1 MLLYIF
7 CKDIGL
13 DIHGIAHLQT
23 AKRGN
28 LQRMWNQ
35 CHAKFIFQHIDQRQ
49 AWVRQLRDAS
59 ITKAHKVGTNDN
71 LADLFTKALKGASFT
86 TLRDQFMVQLQQ
98 Q

>member
-1 MLLYIF
+1 MQPVPMPF
-7 CKDIGL
+7 V
-13 DIHGIAHLQT
+13 IHCDATVAIAFSAGT
-23 AKRGN
+23 TGRS
-28 LQRMWNQ
+28 RM
-35 CHAKFIFQHIDQRQ
+35 KHIDQRQ